1 MLKIEIQN
9 HHSLSEFGGPKAR
22 GSLGGLGGG
31 HGGLGSGAT
40 YHRISTPTP
49 APPLAPHPSLLQPQE
64 PEARDGPAL
73 PARRRARSFLVAGLD
88 RGPGLRRV
96 FKVRL
101 RIGSGKRPGAIPA
114 GERPLSG

>member
-1 MLKIEIQN
+1 MLKMEIQN

-49 APPLAPHPSLLQPQE
+49 APPLAPTPVSCSPRSQRPGTVLPFP
-64 PEARDGPAL
+64 PEDGPAL
-73 PARRRARSFLVAGLD
+73 SWSLGWTAARA
-88 RGPGLRRV
+88 
-96 FKVRL
+96 
-101 RIGSGKRPGAIPA
+101 
-114 GERPLSG
+114 